1 MNSDILGEKEW
12 LDSII
17 KDAEQ
22 LVNNY
27 IRETFSNSF
36 IKLFQYDNDKI
47 VKELVEDL
55 LSYDFIEIREI
66 E

>member
-27 IRETFSNSF
+27 IKETFSNSF

-47 VKELVEDL
+47 VKELVEEL
-55 LSYDFIEIREI
+55 LSYDFIEMREI

>member
-22 LVNNY
+22 LVNNH

-47 VKELVEDL
+47 IKELVEEL